1 MEKLSKNDP
10 AWNLLDAFD
19 AVTNGM
25 ENPEA
30 MKKASLLKGEE
41 LEPWKHLV
49 NAIACLY
56 SGDTE
61 GCKKSAEKI
70 GKDSPPAS
78 LKPIFKAWSHL
89 HEIRME
95 ALDTGGLQN
104 AACEE
109 LSGSSPAV
117 LELFQR
123 LIIEPHP
130 LSLIAE
136 QAEEALRQGL
146 EEQFSSL
153 ASKVL
158 NSLHERGSALLAL
171 RYVIYCFSLLNEAGA
186 EGSEFFSMVVKTL
199 GKADGFCASGFALI
213 GRDNRTAASVLK
225 QAIENSG
232 EEKTQGFLSAK
243 TAGMVEEIIKFLES
257 GNPRRAHLA
266 RFPSGN
272 HRRAR
277 SAKFRSQL
285 ELFGED
291 NLLIERALRV
301 PASFEELE
309 GELPPA
315 ARYLGPGIWMKA
327 IKESGE

>member
-78 LKPIFKAWSHL
+78 LKPVFTAWSRL
-89 HEIRME
+89 HEIRVE
-95 ALDTGGLQN
+95 ALASGGQD
-104 AACEE
+104 AVCEE
-109 LSGSSPAV
+109 LSGCSPQV
-117 LELFQR
+117 LELFRR

-158 NSLHERGSALLAL
+158 NSLHEQRGSALLAL

-186 EGSEFFSMVVKTL
+186 EGAEFFSMVIKTL
-199 GKADGFCASGFALI
+199 GKADGFCALGFALI

-225 QAIENSG
+225 QAIEDSG
-232 EEKTQGFLSAK
+232 GKKNQGFLSAK

-257 GNPRRAHLA
+257 GGK
-266 RFPSGN
+266 PS
-272 HRRAR
+272 R
-277 SAKFRSQL
+277 SKKPGGRSQL

-301 PASFEELE
+301 PVSFEELE

-315 ARYLGPGIWMKA
+315 ARYLGPGIWIKA
-327 IKESGE
+327 IKESGESGEQT